1 MIEHVIER
9 PSNRPLLEPSMSSSE
24 FLRWYWLK
32 EELAA
37 FARSLGLR
45 ATGSK
50 DAIAARVA
58 AALDGEPAPREAV
71 STRQRASG
79 AQLTG
84 SLSEATVIPPGQ
96 RCSQTLR
103 AWFTEQVGAQFRFDA
118 PMRDFIATAD
128 GTSTL
133 GDAVRVWYSTRDR
146 HPDEI
151 GGQFELNRF
160 TRHWY
165 EENPEGSREHLML
178 AWAAYRNT
186 PVDERGK
193 I

>member
-1 MIEHVIER
+1 MIEYVIES
-9 PSNRPLLEPSMSSSE
+9 PSNRPPLDPSMSSHE
-24 FLRWYWLK
+24 FVRWYWLK
-32 EELAA
+32 EELAT
-37 FARSLGLR
+37 FARSLSLR

-58 AALDGEPAPREAV
+58 AALAGEPAPNEDAP
-71 STRQRASG
+71 TRTSAS
-79 AQLTG
+79 QLTG

-96 RCSQTLR
+96 KCSQTLR
-103 AWFTEQVGAQFRFDA
+103 AWFVEQVGAQFRFDG
-118 PMRDFIATAD
+118 PMREFIASAD
-128 GTSTL
+128 GSATL

-151 GGQFELNRF
+151 AGQFELNRF
-160 TRHWY
+160 TRYWH
-165 EENPEGSREHLML
+165 EENPDGSRQQLML

-186 PVDERGK
+186 PVDERGR